1 MSYLVAGAALVQAGV
16 GIYNSIQA
24 NNAAEEALEEA
35 EKAREQLNA
44 RIQEYE
50 QMDIVN
56 PYEDMQNLMTN
67 QYKGMENVYEDMTVN
82 RQAAEFESQKA
93 AQSQANIMQQMRTS
107 AGGSGIAA

>member
-56 PYEDMQNLMTN
+56 Q
-67 QYKGMENVYEDMTVN
+67 
-82 RQAAEFESQKA
+82 
-93 AQSQANIMQQMRTS
+93 
-107 AGGSGIAA
+107 